1 MNGNGEI
8 LAWFSVLRKTSWL
21 SALIKCGVLCPT
33 VMVHMMSVSVSETAQ
48 QDLECVARTFFKMD
62 NQTGWV
68 EWGRDHCQ
76 TPEKVHQSH
85 AVGDLKQAKDDLTF
99 SHFSAHFCVNEKKS
113 SVTTPL
119 PPPPPLESNS
129 AGPSLLWSLYYN
141 ATVCTA
147 SQTQLASLDLPTG
160 VFVTSDP
167 DGTVAY
173 ENAMKEVCV
182 CVAEGGF
189 ILMTW
194 YAAGS

>member
-8 LAWFSVLRKTSWL
+8 LAWFLVPRKTSWL
-21 SALIKCGVLCPT
+21 SALIKCGILCPT
-33 VMVHMMSVSVSETAQ
+33 VMVHMMCVSVSETAQ

-113 SVTTPL
+113 SVTTPSSFRVQQRWSL
-119 PPPPPLESNS
+119 LVMVTLLQCYSVYCESNS
-129 AGPSLLWSLYYN
+129 AGIPGHSKWCFCHL
-141 ATVCTA
+141 
-147 SQTQLASLDLPTG
+147 
-160 VFVTSDP
+160 
-167 DGTVAY
+167 
-173 ENAMKEVCV
+173 
-182 CVAEGGF
+182 
-189 ILMTW
+189 
-194 YAAGS
+194 